1 MSQSVI
7 GLAGKN
13 PGLHSS
19 SLSWHLTSSNH
30 ASKPAHTFPLWP
42 LLWNS
47 DVQSVPSA
55 CARYLPLGVKTTH
68 PHPILASRSPTTSN
82 HALTSAH
89 TLPLHKTPCPFDIQ
103 AVPIAPCARCLTL
116 GVKTTHP
123 HPIFA
128 SLSPTTSNHAFEQYE
143 DLAKGD
149 NEFTRMEVVNDQNN

>member
-1 MSQSVI
+1 VVVVVERQEWKI
-7 GLAGKN
+7 GRAR
-13 PGLHSS
+13 SS

-42 LLWNS
+42 LLWNF
-47 DVQSVPSA
+47 DVQLVPSA

-89 TLPLHKTPCPFDIQ
+89 TLPLHKMPRPFDVQ
-103 AVPIAPCARCLTL
+103 AVPSACARYLPL

-128 SLSPTTSNHAFEQYE
+128 SRSPTTANHAFEQYE

-149 NEFTRMEVVNDQNN
+149 NELTRMEVVNDQNN